1 MGSSETSV
9 FHDLAIAPLDAI
21 FALQRNFLEDS
32 NPKKANLGIGVYRDE
47 NGKPYLLPV
56 VTSVEKAMA
65 EDKTL
70 THDYLP
76 ITGLKDAC
84 DAATRLAL
92 GNESTAI
99 TQNRVSAVQ
108 SLSGTGAISLAAMF
122 LKKFYPSKTAYVSSP
137 TWGNHNKIFA
147 QVGYEDIRSYRYF
160 NPKNNGL
167 DIEGMIEDLR
177 NAPNGSVIV
186 LHACAHNPTGVD
198 PSKDEWQQIANV
210 IQEKNHFTIFD
221 MAYQG
226 FATGDPDTDARAVRY
241 FAERGLEFLCGQSF
255 AKIFGLYNE
264 RIGNLFLVCKESSV
278 AAAFQSQMAAI
289 IRPMYSN
296 PPNHGAR
303 IVATILNNPAL
314 TAEWRDQLKG
324 MSDRIQRS
332 RKLLYEKLK
341 ALGTPGDWQHII
353 TQNGMFTF
361 TGLNP
366 KQVDHLIR
374 KFHIYLL
381 KNGRINMCG
390 INPANCDYIVEAIHD
405 AVTCCDASL

>member
-1 MGSSETSV
+1 MCSFETSV
-9 FHDLAIAPLDAI
+9 FHGLNIAPVDA
-21 FALQRNFLEDS
+21 FYALQQSFQEDTH
-32 NPKKANLGIGVYRDE
+32 PKKTILEIGVYRNE

-70 THDYLP
+70 DHDLLP
-76 ITGLKDAC
+76 FTGLKDLC
-84 DAATRLAL
+84 NAATRLAL

-108 SLSGTGAISLAAMF
+108 SLSGTGAICLAAMF
-122 LKKFYPSKTAYVSSP
+122 LKKFHPAKTAYVSNP
-137 TWGNHNKIFA
+137 TWRTHEKILTGA
-147 QVGYEDIRSYRYF
+147 GYEDIRTYRYY

-167 DIEGMIEDLR
+167 NVEGMIEDLR

-226 FATGDPDTDARAVRY
+226 FATGDLDTDAAAVRR

-255 AKIFGLYNE
+255 AKTFGLYNE
-264 RIGNLFLVCKESSV
+264 RVGNLFLVCKESSV
-278 AAAFQSQMAAI
+278 AAAFQAHITAI
-289 IRPMYSN
+289 LKPMYGN

-314 TAEWRDQLKG
+314 TAEWKDQLKG
-324 MSDRIQRS
+324 MSDHIKKS

-353 TQNGMFTF
+353 AQNGMFTLS
-361 TGLNP
+361 GLNP
-366 KQVDHLIR
+366 KQVDHLSR

-381 KNGRINMCG
+381 KNGRINMSC

-405 AVTCCDASL
+405 AVTCCDTSL